1 MRVPMKVLIVD
12 DSSQM
17 RGMMRQ
23 FLPSNAGEIYEC
35 EDGIDALEYYE
46 KFLPDWVLMD
56 WEMKQMNGLEATKQ
70 INGKF
75 PEAKILLVTQ
85 YNDGELREAASE
97 AGAYGLVLKED
108 LAELR
113 RLLAAPVEP
122 PPIISDG
129 KSGRNTRTKP
139 FSLPEK
145 NQKKFSG
152 DDPISRGISFM

>member
-23 FLPSNAGEIYEC
+23 FLPSNAGEICEC

-70 INGKF
+70 IIGKF

-85 YNDGELREAASE
+85 YNDRELRAAASE
-97 AGAYGLVLKED
+97 AGVYAFVLKED

-113 RLLAAPVEP
+113 RLLAVQ
-122 PPIISDG
+122 
-129 KSGRNTRTKP
+129 T
-139 FSLPEK
+139 
-145 NQKKFSG
+145 
-152 DDPISRGISFM
+152 

>member
-1 MRVPMKVLIVD
+1 MKVLIVD

-23 FLPSNAGEIYEC
+23 FLPADAGEICEC

-70 INGKF
+70 IIGKF

-85 YNDGELREAASE
+85 YNDRELRAAASE
-97 AGAYGLVLKED
+97 AGVCGFVLKED

-113 RLLAAPVEP
+113 RLLAVQ
-122 PPIISDG
+122 I
-129 KSGRNTRTKP
+129 
-139 FSLPEK
+139 
-145 NQKKFSG
+145 
-152 DDPISRGISFM
+152 